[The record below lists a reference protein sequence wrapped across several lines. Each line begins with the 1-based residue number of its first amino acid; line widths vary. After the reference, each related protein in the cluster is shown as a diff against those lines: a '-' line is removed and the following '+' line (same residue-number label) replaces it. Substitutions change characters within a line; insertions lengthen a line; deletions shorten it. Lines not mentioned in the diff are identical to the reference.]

1 MLYTIERRNTP
12 GFQEG
17 QQRIV
22 HLVSSIETVQAAL
35 PPVRWLFTDGHAD
48 MAYSSFFSSTDDLDK
63 IDWPLMG
70 ARFWNDTSADGD
82 RKRRRQ
88 AEFLVHQF
96 FPWELV
102 ERIGVI
108 GPDVAQETEQAL
120 EGAMHRPE
128 VRVERTW
135 YY

>member
-1 MLYTIERRNTP
+1 
-12 GFQEG
+12 
-17 QQRIV
+17 
-22 HLVSSIETVQAAL
+22 
-35 PPVRWLFTDGHAD
+35 

-63 IDWPLMG
+63 IDWPLM
-70 ARFWNDTSADGD
+70 AAAFWNDTSADGD

-88 AEFLVHQF
+88 AEFLVHHF

-108 GPDVAQETEQAL
+108 SPDVAQQTERAL
-120 EGAMHRPE
+120 EGAAHRPE
-128 VRVERTW
+128 VRVERAW